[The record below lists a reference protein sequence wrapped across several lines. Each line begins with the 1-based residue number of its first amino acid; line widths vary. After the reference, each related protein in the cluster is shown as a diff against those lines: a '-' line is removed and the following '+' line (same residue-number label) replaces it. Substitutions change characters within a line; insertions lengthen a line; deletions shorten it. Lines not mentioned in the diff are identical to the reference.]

1 VYSICSWS
9 VWSAK
14 NKIHNGG
21 YDMNIDDFINEIENT
36 NKRFKTKQEEEYLKL
51 LKSYSDVQRD
61 VIETAFFKDNMKEII
76 NDTYRVLKSSA
87 EYFLAEEISSKHK
100 ISLEVACERIGL
112 NLDDAK
118 MGDQFISAIIYPT
131 LLNFCLEV
139 LKITKDN
146 QK

>member
-1 VYSICSWS
+1 
-9 VWSAK
+9 
-14 NKIHNGG
+14 
-21 YDMNIDDFINEIENT
+21 MNIDDFINEIENE
-36 NKRFKTKQEEEYLKL
+36 NKKFRNKQEEEYAKL
-51 LKSYSDVQRD
+51 LKSYSDLQRD

-87 EYFLAEEISSKHK
+87 EYFLAKEISSNHK
-100 ISLEVACERIGL
+100 ISIDVACERIGL
-112 NLDDAK
+112 NLDNVK